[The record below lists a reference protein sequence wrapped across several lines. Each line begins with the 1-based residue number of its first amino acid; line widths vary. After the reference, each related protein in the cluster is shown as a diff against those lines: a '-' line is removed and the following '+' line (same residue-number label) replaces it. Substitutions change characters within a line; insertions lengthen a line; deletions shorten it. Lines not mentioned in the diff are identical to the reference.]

1 MATQIVL
8 VSDTHCNTWDEVHPT
23 IRSAV
28 GKADLAVH
36 CGDFTRV
43 DVLDGMR
50 RTAQRT
56 VVVHGNSDLVDIR
69 RSLPYVETFEVEGVR
84 IGATHPAWGGPPFE
98 PDELLGDFPNPVDLI
113 LFGHLHEV
121 IDERHENVRFISP
134 GQGYASFMVPA
145 TIAVITIDASHVSVE
160 MRTVEPPL

>member
-1 MATQIVL
+1 MVTQIVL

-28 GKADLAVH
+28 GEADLAVH
-36 CGDFTRV
+36 CGDFTQV

-56 VVVHGNSDLVDIR
+56 VVVHGNSDLIDIR
-69 RSLPYVETFEVEGVR
+69 RSLPYVETFEIEGVR
-84 IGATHPAWGGPPFE
+84 IGATHPAWGGPPFK
-98 PDELLGDFPNPVDLI
+98 PDKLLGDFPDPVDLI

-160 MRTVEPPL
+160 MRTVETPL